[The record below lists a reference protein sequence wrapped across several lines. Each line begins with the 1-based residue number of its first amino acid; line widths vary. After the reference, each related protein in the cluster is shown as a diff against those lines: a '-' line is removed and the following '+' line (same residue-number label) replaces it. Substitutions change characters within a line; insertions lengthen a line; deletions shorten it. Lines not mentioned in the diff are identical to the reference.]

1 MRRRTHISLVVQSS
15 FFGAMALMAGP
26 DFLDAKVYAQ
36 AAPPAFKQRE
46 VKLKDKAK
54 DEKEKEK
61 KKALSNKAEK
71 PDFAPIEE
79 YYRDFLIPALTQ
91 DSPELVNLA
100 RKDIQSDMESMEK
113 NKELS
118 PKYNTYFIKEMRDL
132 ALKGADGK
140 TYSPT
145 ARINAAVLIGRMSPE
160 AMVQKTIL
168 EFIDQKEND
177 GVLSSGLSS
186 LLKHVK
192 SPLVSE
198 QVRGRFVQSLQSTLT
213 SPAPLSRD
221 SEAHY
226 YLTSQTID
234 CLTEIAKLETD
245 KDKEKGPSKLAIAA
259 LTPALIKIID
269 EQKSEWLVESALA
282 SFGTIK
288 HATISA
294 EDAVVLEK
302 AIAKFI
308 KKSTKDWK
316 KRIANSGASSVGGD
330 MGMGGMGSSMGM
342 PGSGGGGGPKKGG
355 ASSSSSSGGEAG
367 DVGEGGGK
375 GSGGG
380 GAGGGAR
387 PRKEEQPKEVKNARR
402 IAHQRFEKIHLALN
416 GLALN
421 AAFQKR
427 PTTDEKDKEKA
438 KADKAL
444 LAFLPAP
451 EKEKVTKLI
460 EKIDQFQKDLNDDK
474 INDLGSL
481 NLAVKK
487 SIVDVRAECDEIL
500 GEKKEVVIEKDDD
513 SFGQ

>member
-26 DFLDAKVYAQ
+26 DFLEAKVHAQ

-61 KKALSNKAEK
+61 KKAISNKGEK

-79 YYRDFLIPALTQ
+79 YYRDYLLPTLTQ
-91 DSPELVNLA
+91 DSPEQINLA
-100 RKDIQSDMESMEK
+100 RKDILSDMEAIER
-113 NKELS
+113 NKELV

-186 LLKHVK
+186 LLRHVK
-192 SPLVSE
+192 SPLLSE

-213 SPAPLSRD
+213 SPAPLTRD

-245 KDKEKGPSKLAIAA
+245 KDKEKGPSKLATAA

-288 HATISA
+288 HTTISA

-316 KRIANSGASSVGGD
+316 KRIANSGASGAGGD
-330 MGMGGMGSSMGM
+330 MGMGMGMGSSMGM
-342 PGSGGGGGPKKGG
+342 PGSGGGGPKKGG
-355 ASSSSSSGGEAG
+355 ASSSSSSGGEG
-367 DVGEGGGK
+367 PEMGEFGK
-375 GSGGG
+375 GGG
-380 GAGGGAR
+380 GGGTK
-387 PRKEEQPKEVKNARR
+387 PKKEEQPKEVKNARR

-427 PTTDEKDKEKA
+427 PIPDEKDKEKG
-438 KADKAL
+438 KAEKAL

-460 EKIDQFQKDLNDDK
+460 EKIDQFQKDLNDEK
-474 INDLGSL
+474 INDLNSL
-481 NLAVKK
+481 NASVKK
-487 SIVDVRAECDEIL
+487 SILAVRTECDEIL

>member
-15 FFGAMALMAGP
+15 FFGAMALMACP
-26 DFLDAKVYAQ
+26 EFLAAKVHAQ

-79 YYRDFLIPALTQ
+79 YYRDFLVPALTQ

-100 RKDIQSDMESMEK
+100 RKDILSDMESMEK
-113 NKELS
+113 NKELA
-118 PKYNTYFIKEMRDL
+118 PKYNTYIIKEMRDL

-140 TYSPT
+140 TYSPS
-145 ARINAAVLIGRMSPE
+145 ARINAAVLIGRMNPE
-160 AMVQKTIL
+160 AMVQKSIL
-168 EFIDQKEND
+168 EFVDQKEND

-198 QVRGRFVQSLQSTLT
+198 QVRGRFVQSLQSILT
-213 SPAPLSRD
+213 SPAPITRD
-221 SEAHY
+221 AEAHY
-226 YLTSQTID
+226 YLTSQAID
-234 CLTEIAKLETD
+234 CLTEIAKLESD

-269 EQKSEWLVESALA
+269 EQKSEWLVETALA

-288 HATISA
+288 HTTVSA

-302 AIAKFI
+302 AIAKFA
-308 KKSTKDWK
+308 KQSTKDWK
-316 KRIANSGASSVGGD
+316 KRIANSGASGGGGD
-330 MGMGGMGSSMGM
+330 MMGGMSSG
-342 PGSGGGGGPKKGG
+342 GLSGPGGGGPKKGG
-355 ASSSSSSGGEAG
+355 ASSSSSSGEAG
-367 DVGEGGGK
+367 EVGEGGGK
-375 GSGGG
+375 GGGLGGG
-380 GAGGGAR
+380 GGTAR
-387 PRKEEQPKEVKNARR
+387 PKKDEQPKEVKNARR

-427 PTTDEKDKEKA
+427 PVQDEKDKDKA

-460 EKIDQFQKDLNDDK
+460 EKIDQFQKDLNDEK
-474 INDLGSL
+474 INDLNSL

-487 SIVDVRAECDEIL
+487 SIVEVRAECDEIL